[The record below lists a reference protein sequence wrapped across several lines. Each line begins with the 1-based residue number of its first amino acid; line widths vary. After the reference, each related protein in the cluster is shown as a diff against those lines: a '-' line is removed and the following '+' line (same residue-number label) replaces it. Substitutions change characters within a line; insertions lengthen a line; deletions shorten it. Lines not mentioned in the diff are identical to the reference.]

1 MKKIML
7 ISLVIAC
14 LWLVSCGEVHTG
26 STETTEATA
35 TTEATTTDSVTTV
48 ETTITTSL
56 TAETAETTLSE
67 TVTTEPIAEP
77 TEAFIEFDLNGRPI
91 PSPDDK
97 SCFELVT
104 KKIKVADIKAL
115 IEQEVPLNQF
125 CRLLSLQCLR
135 IYYTDVG
142 YDGLRDEYYVL
153 PVKTDDGWK
162 IIAFYCWDG
171 DTIFNSGYLFPFEV
185 EKEGSSSTELIESL
199 KKDVSYE
206 EIRKLGF
213 EGTILHYPTTN
224 LRYLQVLYVFTDG
237 TAIEAKFESF
247 SSNTEVEYNIFKL

>member
-7 ISLVIAC
+7 IFFVIAC
-14 LWLVSCGEVHTG
+14 LIVTSCGEVHTG
-26 STETTEATA
+26 STATTEATA
-35 TTEATTTDSVTTV
+35 TTDSATTV

-67 TVTTEPIAEP
+67 TVTTEPITEP

-91 PSPDDK
+91 PSPNDK

-104 KKIKVADIKAL
+104 REIKVADIKAL
-115 IEQEVPLNQF
+115 TKQEALLNQF
-125 CRLLSLQCLR
+125 CSLLSLQCLR

-185 EKEGSSSTELIESL
+185 EKEGSNSTELIESL

-224 LRYLQVLYVFTDG
+224 LRYLQVLYVFDDG

-247 SSNTEVEYNIFKL
+247 SSDTEVEYNIFKL

>member
-7 ISLVIAC
+7 IFFVIAC
-14 LWLVSCGEVHTG
+14 LIVTSCGEVHTG
-26 STETTEATA
+26 STATTEATA
-35 TTEATTTDSVTTV
+35 TTDSATTV

-67 TVTTEPIAEP
+67 TVTTEPITEP

-91 PSPDDK
+91 PSPNDK

-104 KKIKVADIKAL
+104 REIKVADIKAL
-115 IEQEVPLNQF
+115 TKQEALLNQF
-125 CRLLSLQCLR
+125 CSLLSLQCLR
-135 IYYTDVG
+135 IYYTEVG

-185 EKEGSSSTELIESL
+185 EKEGSNSTELIESL

-247 SSNTEVEYNIFKL
+247 SSNAEVEYNIFKL

>member
-7 ISLVIAC
+7 IFFVIAC
-14 LWLVSCGEVHTG
+14 LILTSCGEVHTG
-26 STETTEATA
+26 SNATTEATA
-35 TTEATTTDSVTTV
+35 TTDYATTV

-67 TVTTEPIAEP
+67 TVTTEPITEP

-104 KKIKVADIKAL
+104 REIKVADIKAL
-115 IEQEVPLNQF
+115 TKQEALLNQF
-125 CRLLSLQCLR
+125 CSLLSLQCLR

-185 EKEGSSSTELIESL
+185 EKEGSNSTELIESL

-247 SSNTEVEYNIFKL
+247 SSNAEVEYNIFKL

>member
-125 CRLLSLQCLR
+125 CSLLSLQCLR

-142 YDGLRDEYYVL
+142 
-153 PVKTDDGWK
+153 
-162 IIAFYCWDG
+162 
-171 DTIFNSGYLFPFEV
+171 
-185 EKEGSSSTELIESL
+185 
-199 KKDVSYE
+199 
-206 EIRKLGF
+206 
-213 EGTILHYPTTN
+213 
-224 LRYLQVLYVFTDG
+224 
-237 TAIEAKFESF
+237 
-247 SSNTEVEYNIFKL
+247 

>member
-26 STETTEATA
+26 STATTEATA
-35 TTEATTTDSVTTV
+35 TTQATTTDSVTTV
-48 ETTITTSL
+48 ETTITTS
-56 TAETAETTLSE
+56 TSETTISE

-125 CRLLSLQCLR
+125 CSLLSLQCLR

-213 EGTILHYPTTN
+213 EGTILHYSTTN

>member
-7 ISLVIAC
+7 IFFVIAC
-14 LWLVSCGEVHTG
+14 LIVTSCGEVHTG
-26 STETTEATA
+26 STATTEATA
-35 TTEATTTDSVTTV
+35 TTDSATTV

-67 TVTTEPIAEP
+67 TVTTEPITEP

-104 KKIKVADIKAL
+104 REIKVADIKAL
-115 IEQEVPLNQF
+115 TKQEALLNQF
-125 CRLLSLQCLR
+125 CSLLSLQCLR

-185 EKEGSSSTELIESL
+185 EKEGSNSTELIESL

-247 SSNTEVEYNIFKL
+247 SSNAEVEYNIFKL

>member
-7 ISLVIAC
+7 IFLVIAC
-14 LWLVSCGEVHTG
+14 LIMTSCGEVHTG
-26 STETTEATA
+26 STA

-77 TEAFIEFDLNGRPI
+77 AEAFIEFDLNGRPI

-104 KKIKVADIKAL
+104 REIKAADIKAL
-115 IEQEVPLNQF
+115 TKQEALLNQF
-125 CRLLSLQCLR
+125 CSLLSLQCLR

-185 EKEGSSSTELIESL
+185 EKEGSNSTELIESL

-247 SSNTEVEYNIFKL
+247 SSNAEVEYNIFKL

>member
-7 ISLVIAC
+7 IFFVIAC
-14 LWLVSCGEVHTG
+14 LIVTSCGEVHTG
-26 STETTEATA
+26 STATTEATA
-35 TTEATTTDSVTTV
+35 TTDSATTV

-67 TVTTEPIAEP
+67 TVTTEPITEP

-91 PSPDDK
+91 PSPNDK

-104 KKIKVADIKAL
+104 REIKVVDIKAL
-115 IEQEVPLNQF
+115 TKQEALLNQF
-125 CRLLSLQCLR
+125 CSLLSLQCLR

-185 EKEGSSSTELIESL
+185 EKEGSNSTELIESL

-247 SSNTEVEYNIFKL
+247 SSNAEVEYNIFKL

>member
-7 ISLVIAC
+7 IFFVIAC
-14 LWLVSCGEVHTG
+14 LIVTSCGEVHTG
-26 STETTEATA
+26 STATTEATA
-35 TTEATTTDSVTTV
+35 TTDSATTV

-67 TVTTEPIAEP
+67 TVTTEPITEP

-91 PSPDDK
+91 PSPNDK

-104 KKIKVADIKAL
+104 REIKVVDIKAL
-115 IEQEVPLNQF
+115 TKQEALLNQF
-125 CRLLSLQCLR
+125 CSLLSLQCLR

-185 EKEGSSSTELIESL
+185 EKEGSNSTELIESL

-224 LRYLQVLYVFTDG
+224 LRYLQGLYVFTDG

-247 SSNTEVEYNIFKL
+247 SSNAEVEYNIFKL

>member
-7 ISLVIAC
+7 IFFVIAC
-14 LWLVSCGEVHTG
+14 LIVTSCGEVHTG
-26 STETTEATA
+26 STATTEVTA
-35 TTEATTTDSVTTV
+35 TTEATVTTDSATTV
-48 ETTITTSL
+48 ETTITTS
-56 TAETAETTLSE
+56 TSETTMSE

-104 KKIKVADIKAL
+104 REIKVADIKTL
-115 IEQEVPLNQF
+115 TKQEVPLNQF
-125 CRLLSLQCLR
+125 CSLLSLQCLR
-135 IYYTDVG
+135 IYYTDFG
-142 YDGLRDEYYVL
+142 SDGLRDEYYVL
-153 PVKTDDGWK
+153 PIKTDEGWK

-185 EKEGSSSTELIESL
+185 EKEGGSTELIENL

-206 EIRKLGF
+206 EICKLGF
-213 EGTILHYPTTN
+213 DGTILHYPTTN
-224 LRYLQVLYVFTDG
+224 LRYLQVLYVFDDG

-247 SSNTEVEYNIFKL
+247 SSDTEVEYNIFKL

>member
-7 ISLVIAC
+7 ISFVIAC
-14 LWLVSCGEVHTG
+14 LIMTSCGEVHTG
-26 STETTEATA
+26 STA

-104 KKIKVADIKAL
+104 KKIKMTDVNALVKKKASLQTFCEELPLQCIRRYFIYDDEPDAEEMFYVPINTDEGWFIISFICYPRDTAKIEFSHTQDFIIESDEKSSAEFIETLSNDIKYDDL
-115 IEQEVPLNQF
+115 CELGYNGTVIFDSSKGQYSG
-125 CRLLSLQCLR
+125 R
-135 IYYTDVG
+135 VG
-142 YDGLRDEYYVL
+142 LE
-153 PVKTDDGWK
+153 
-162 IIAFYCWDG
+162 
-171 DTIFNSGYLFPFEV
+171 
-185 EKEGSSSTELIESL
+185 
-199 KKDVSYE
+199 
-206 EIRKLGF
+206 
-213 EGTILHYPTTN
+213 
-224 LRYLQVLYVFTDG
+224 VLYVFKDG
-237 TAIEAKFESF
+237 MAIYISF
-247 SSNTEVEYNIFKL
+247 NTSVIYNIFKL

>member
-7 ISLVIAC
+7 IFFVIAC
-14 LWLVSCGEVHTG
+14 LIVTSCGEVHTG
-26 STETTEATA
+26 STATTEATA
-35 TTEATTTDSVTTV
+35 TTDSATTV

-67 TVTTEPIAEP
+67 TVTTEPITEP

-91 PSPDDK
+91 PSPNDK

-104 KKIKVADIKAL
+104 REIKVADIKAL
-115 IEQEVPLNQF
+115 TKQEALLNQF
-125 CRLLSLQCLR
+125 CSLLSLQCLR

-185 EKEGSSSTELIESL
+185 EKEGSNSTELIESL

-247 SSNTEVEYNIFKL
+247 SSNAEVEYNIFKL

>member
-7 ISLVIAC
+7 IFFVIAC
-14 LWLVSCGEVHTG
+14 LIVTSCGEVHTG
-26 STETTEATA
+26 STA

-104 KKIKVADIKAL
+104 REIKVADIKAL
-115 IEQEVPLNQF
+115 TKQEALLNQF
-125 CRLLSLQCLR
+125 CSLLSLQCLR

-185 EKEGSSSTELIESL
+185 EKEGSNSTELIESL

-247 SSNTEVEYNIFKL
+247 SSNAEVEYNIFKL

>member
-7 ISLVIAC
+7 IFFVIAC
-14 LWLVSCGEVHTG
+14 LIVTSCGEVHTG
-26 STETTEATA
+26 STA

-77 TEAFIEFDLNGRPI
+77 AEAFIEFDLNGRPI

-104 KKIKVADIKAL
+104 REIKVADIKAL
-115 IEQEVPLNQF
+115 TKQEVPLNQF
-125 CRLLSLQCLR
+125 CSLLSLQCLR

-247 SSNTEVEYNIFKL
+247 SSDTEVEYNIFKL

>member
-7 ISLVIAC
+7 IFFVIAC
-14 LWLVSCGEVHTG
+14 LIVTSCGEVHTG
-26 STETTEATA
+26 STATTEATA
-35 TTEATTTDSVTTV
+35 TTDSATTV

-67 TVTTEPIAEP
+67 TVTTEPITEP

-104 KKIKVADIKAL
+104 REIKVVDIKAL
-115 IEQEVPLNQF
+115 TKQEALLNQF
-125 CRLLSLQCLR
+125 CSLLSLQCLR

-185 EKEGSSSTELIESL
+185 EKEGSNSTELIESL

-247 SSNTEVEYNIFKL
+247 SSNAEVEYNIFKL